1 MHQIKHGRKFIIEN
15 PRDSSLWYVHCFQD
29 LLRMS
34 GVTYGNLEFCAF
46 GMRDPETNGYYN
58 KPTSLMHN
66 FPANV
71 LDPLWKTC
79 PNKNNSKTQH
89 KHEMVEGSKK
99 CKFSQV
105 YPYKFCT
112 TLADLI
118 RLFLG
123 KKSRDGD
130 TLLVNDILAASL
142 SDSDLFSVK
151 NHLEDSLYEEYNA
164 ESYIVTQP
172 GETHD
177 VLISASLTPMPVKD
191 YSIHQF
197 MVLVNK
203 LSKQA
208 EILLHTADCTPL
220 NNKLYDLAGK
230 LRQKYLPLLWFS
242 KCSVLRGTLGATAP
256 VGKVGEESYLFLW
269 RKNSPPKWI
278 YCLRVQQHSEVLAR
292 FDPSRWSCVHFWKDG
307 PSGKSPAVD
316 PPPGLASPPT
326 FQSPLDVP
334 LRDLGRRPTLVL
346 DTEAPSGHHLFPPP
360 RADETGVP
368 QAAPRTHELGG
379 EALPQTRPDEQDHH
393 RDAPP
398 AKASR
403 SRPRARHKDRE
414 RSPRRDEPARPS
426 ATKENPNPREDSDTE
441 FVPDTG
447 QRERSR
453 SRDPPQNPPQNSS
466 DEELIPESEYQR
478 GFKRRHQPDPDE
490 LGNLVIDHSDQTFL
504 TDEQRFAGEA
514 GSFQFCTD
522 LEGNPIDIDEVE
534 TPQSTLRAL
543 YSDHRGSRYYPD
555 QSLLTEL
562 PDPND
567 TSGRLGTTQEVDD
580 EIRLIEFCFRA
591 QSIKTPSTA
600 KIKKSKEASQTEL
613 RQYSKQFAEAKKNE
627 IDSWVENDVYDLV
640 DIRKLSPHDK
650 RNFVTGR
657 WVLNIKRGRDGTFE
671 KCKARWVLRG
681 FQDKQK
687 FDQQTD
693 SPAASR
699 PGFRMACQLASNK
712 SWNLFHMDLKTAFL
726 QGQKYDNTRNIIC
739 ALPKEAGH
747 PPYMAARMKKP
758 AYGLNDAPRRWFN
771 VVDGSL
777 RHYGCEPTRGDRC
790 TYVMYSQSVY
800 KQTSSSDKDLCIASS
815 PQGGVLEKLLD
826 PFNGNKAKGR
836 QPCGIICLH
845 VDDLFMAGNEEFEKR
860 VLARLRQDYVVG
872 SEDKNDIKFVGQRI
886 RWVTND
892 KGAAS
897 AAHIEVSQQLAVD
910 DLYEIKFDKSLKD
923 SVACTPFL
931 HTEYRSVLGMINWL
945 QSRTQYQTCYKFS
958 RAASQQAA
966 PSIADVRAVNKLV
979 RAIKASPVSLRYWHL
994 RGPCRIVGMPDAS
1007 YKNNEDKSSQ
1017 RALTIFLAEA
1027 RGNGHS
1033 TDSRG
1038 SLVDYESHKIT
1049 QTTMSTTV
1057 AELYALMK
1065 CFGNCLFLKGLW
1077 ADVSGENAQLHLRT
1091 DANNL
1096 VTTARTTHQ
1105 PEQKETIHLIQ
1116 MLRQESN
1123 SGAIDDL
1130 AHVVSKF
1137 CLSDSLTKHSA
1148 KSDELVRAVETGVIR
1163 GVDAHPPFRSLIKH
1177 KAYLAIWLANNI
1189 TCSKPQQI
1197 HSFMMEPI
1205 MAEIYHVIASNS

>member
-1 MHQIKHGRKFIIEN
+1 
-15 PRDSSLWYVHCFQD
+15 
-29 LLRMS
+29 
-34 GVTYGNLEFCAF
+34 
-46 GMRDPETNGYYN
+46 
-58 KPTSLMHN
+58 
-66 FPANV
+66 
-71 LDPLWKTC
+71 
-79 PNKNNSKTQH
+79 
-89 KHEMVEGSKK
+89 
-99 CKFSQV
+99 
-105 YPYKFCT
+105 
-112 TLADLI
+112 
-118 RLFLG
+118 
-123 KKSRDGD
+123 
-130 TLLVNDILAASL
+130 
-142 SDSDLFSVK
+142 
-151 NHLEDSLYEEYNA
+151 
-164 ESYIVTQP
+164 
-172 GETHD
+172 
-177 VLISASLTPMPVKD
+177 
-191 YSIHQF
+191 
-197 MVLVNK
+197 
-203 LSKQA
+203 
-208 EILLHTADCTPL
+208 
-220 NNKLYDLAGK
+220 
-230 LRQKYLPLLWFS
+230 
-242 KCSVLRGTLGATAP
+242 
-256 VGKVGEESYLFLW
+256 
-269 RKNSPPKWI
+269 
-278 YCLRVQQHSEVLAR
+278 
-292 FDPSRWSCVHFWKDG
+292 
-307 PSGKSPAVD
+307 
-316 PPPGLASPPT
+316 
-326 FQSPLDVP
+326 
-334 LRDLGRRPTLVL
+334 
-346 DTEAPSGHHLFPPP
+346 
-360 RADETGVP
+360 
-368 QAAPRTHELGG
+368 
-379 EALPQTRPDEQDHH
+379 
-393 RDAPP
+393 
-398 AKASR
+398 
-403 SRPRARHKDRE
+403 
-414 RSPRRDEPARPS
+414 
-426 ATKENPNPREDSDTE
+426 
-441 FVPDTG
+441 
-447 QRERSR
+447 
-453 SRDPPQNPPQNSS
+453 
-466 DEELIPESEYQR
+466 
-478 GFKRRHQPDPDE
+478 
-490 LGNLVIDHSDQTFL
+490 
-504 TDEQRFAGEA
+504 
-514 GSFQFCTD
+514 
-522 LEGNPIDIDEVE
+522 
-534 TPQSTLRAL
+534 
-543 YSDHRGSRYYPD
+543 
-555 QSLLTEL
+555 
-562 PDPND
+562 
-567 TSGRLGTTQEVDD
+567 
-580 EIRLIEFCFRA
+580 
-591 QSIKTPSTA
+591 
-600 KIKKSKEASQTEL
+600 
-613 RQYSKQFAEAKKNE
+613 
-627 IDSWVENDVYDLV
+627 
-640 DIRKLSPHDK
+640 
-650 RNFVTGR
+650 
-657 WVLNIKRGRDGTFE
+657 
-671 KCKARWVLRG
+671 
-681 FQDKQK
+681 
-687 FDQQTD
+687 
-693 SPAASR
+693 
-699 PGFRMACQLASNK
+699 
-712 SWNLFHMDLKTAFL
+712 MDLKTAFL

-790 TYVMYSQSVY
+790 TYVMYSQAVY